1 MTEIRNKTGGRP
13 AKNRIDKQKRV
24 VSTKLTELQY
34 YITLSRSEPE
44 NPVCLLANTS
54 GKRLFRQR

>member
-24 VSTKLTELQY
+24 VSTKLTEL
-34 YITLSRSEPE
+34 
-44 NPVCLLANTS
+44 
-54 GKRLFRQR
+54 